1 MNPKVFLYV
10 GVPAML
16 LTIAGSLSPGWI
28 RVRPT
33 NTAISSTDM
42 GLYYLCSDGACEPYS
57 SAANN
62 YSTYAHE
69 QMGFLELQIEIALSM
84 VIGPLGLILLFI
96 AIRQGS
102 PDKKVLRILGTIGVQ
117 ASGTL
122 TWIATGKIISYHFKE
137 DRSGTWTTPF
147 VWATPY
153 SLILNGLGGTLA
165 LIVALMLHATACQ
178 EYRALKMKR
187 QCGAMQQDH
196 PVKSGYPSQEYP
208 NQGYVPST

>member
-69 QMGFLELQIEIALSM
+69 REYIPFFYLKFR
-84 VIGPLGLILLFI
+84 LLC
-96 AIRQGS
+96 
-102 PDKKVLRILGTIGVQ
+102 
-117 ASGTL
+117 
-122 TWIATGKIISYHFKE
+122 
-137 DRSGTWTTPF
+137 
-147 VWATPY
+147 
-153 SLILNGLGGTLA
+153 
-165 LIVALMLHATACQ
+165 CQ
-178 EYRALKMKR
+178 ENI
-187 QCGAMQQDH
+187 
-196 PVKSGYPSQEYP
+196 V
-208 NQGYVPST
+208 